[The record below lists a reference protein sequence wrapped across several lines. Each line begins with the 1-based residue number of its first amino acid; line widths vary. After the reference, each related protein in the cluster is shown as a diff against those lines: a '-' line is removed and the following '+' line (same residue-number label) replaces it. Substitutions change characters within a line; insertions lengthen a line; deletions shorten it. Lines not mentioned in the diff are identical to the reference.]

1 MALPGIR
8 QSLMYEDPEF
18 NLGMSGDAFANL
30 GMGELAA
37 IQDLGLMS
45 LPGANTTV
53 ANPNV
58 TNALVDQTQ
67 LARELFDTYVTGFN
81 PNQDALN
88 FWGNKISTM
97 GQEQALNEFL
107 RPSDPNAP
115 RLAMM
120 RQDPDFV
127 RATAPREII
136 DQDWEGDRNRFTPVA
151 DMSTPYVEPVQ
162 KLTAPIVPAQDM
174 PPEPMEI
181 VDRKYLGSSANIA
194 RQELAAAQPAVE
206 AGPKFEG
213 KPYDPAAYNTVLKQ
227 LTAQQQALSA
237 KGVPYT
243 STFGGASETIQDM
256 AKRLAAMGIS
266 DIRDFGMKHELP
278 VEKVYETIAQDE
290 GPSMTFDT
298 GKYRTISGFK
308 GYDAERNPIFDY
320 RELTPEE
327 VEKLRFDKKGVAF
340 LPTDQIKRADLVNTP
355 YAGTVYYNKKT
366 GEPIDTR
373 QFGGK
378 AESGLF
384 ASSGAGEGYTN
395 YRVVYDEKT
404 GTPIF
409 LPEKE
414 LSGMKEFVAKDL
426 PGILSVLKFI
436 PGAQIPVTIAQAAAA
451 AYMGAKPEDILKS
464 VGTSLIA
471 GNMDKLLP
479 AALQQV
485 GILDKPMWDDYL
497 GKFVGG
503 TPTTDLGKIALKA
516 GESGLASLV
525 QGASL
530 EDALKSAAIGG
541 AGQGLSGL
549 LPESKPGDINYT
561 KLLTAAAP
569 AIARGELTNADLFRI
584 ISALAQPTKK
594 RRPGTP

>member
-1 MALPGIR
+1 MALPRTREFSIF
-8 QSLMYEDPEF
+8 EDDPGF
-18 NLGMSGDAFANL
+18 NLGMTPEAFAN
-30 GMGELAA
+30 
-37 IQDLGLMS
+37 LGLMS
-45 LPGANTTV
+45 LPGAESTV
-53 ANPNV
+53 ANPV
-58 TNALVDQTQ
+58 VVDQLKTQ
-67 LARELFDTYVTGFN
+67 VAPSPNLYEDLSFQLFGTA
-81 PNQDALN
+81 DASAPTVEDLYETVL
-88 FWGNKISTM
+88 GR
-97 GQEQALNEFL
+97 A
-107 RPSDPNAP
+107 SDPEGLQFWSNKLGPTVQKNELQEFYNAAQP
-115 RLAMM
+115 ELAKTGYVPLKATGPVEVAAQYPEGYDMSRLQAATVPTISA
-120 RQDPDFV
+120 QDMAPE
-127 RATAPREII
+127 PREII
-136 DQDWEGDRNRFTPVA
+136 DRE
-151 DMSTPYVEPVQ
+151 
-162 KLTAPIVPAQDM
+162 
-174 PPEPMEI
+174 
-181 VDRKYLGSSANIA
+181 YLGPSANIA
-194 RQELAAAQPAVE
+194 RQEVEAAQPVVE
-206 AGPKFEG
+206 AGGPKFEG
-213 KPYDPAAYNTVLKQ
+213 KPYDPAAYDKIVRQ
-227 LTAQQQALSA
+227 LTAQQQALLTE
-237 KGVPYT
+237 KKFPYT
-243 STFGGASETIQDM
+243 STFGGPTETIADL

-266 DIRDFGMKHELP
+266 DIREFGMKHELP
-278 VEKVYETIAQDE
+278 VEKVYETIYQDE
-290 GPSMTFDT
+290 GPALTLDT
-298 GKYRTISGFK
+298 GKYKTISGLK

-327 VEKLRFDKKGVAF
+327 VEKLRFDKSGFAF
-340 LPTDQIKRADLVNTP
+340 LPSGQIKREDLGNTP
-355 YAGTVYYNKKT
+355 YATTKYYNTRT
-366 GEPIDTR
+366 GEEIDTSK
-373 QFGGK
+373 FGGK

-395 YRVVYDEKT
+395 YRVVYDEK
-404 GTPIF
+404 GIPVF

-414 LSGMKEFVAKDL
+414 MSGMKEFVAKDL

-479 AALQQV
+479 AALQQIGV
-485 GILDKPMWDDYL
+485 LDKPVWDDYL

-569 AIARGELTNADLFRI
+569 AIARGELTNADMFRI
-584 ISALAQPTKK
+584 ISAMAQPTKK